1 MASIKLF
8 QIGILAEELKFLI
21 QDLRFVMELFI
32 MYDIFAKSHG
42 NITNAHVS
50 VVRKDPLK

>member
-21 QDLRFVMELFI
+21 QDLRFVMESFI

-50 VVRKDPLK
+50 AHYKRSF

>member
-21 QDLRFVMELFI
+21 QYFRFVMESFI

-42 NITNAHVS
+42 NIINAHVS
-50 VVRKDPLK
+50 AHYERIL

>member
-8 QIGILAEELKFLI
+8 QIGILAEDLKFLI
-21 QDLRFVMELFI
+21 QDLRFGMESFI

-42 NITNAHVS
+42 NITNARAS
-50 VVRKDPLK
+50 ACERRF